1 MGSGPKS
8 IDDVGPLRRSSYMER
23 REGSI
28 ECDDGGERERAENG
42 GRKGCANAVARSF
55 VILYSSVRVHHGAS
69 RKPSFPYTISHH
81 KARNKHTEQTRT
93 KTQQQNTFLVALQ
106 KI

>member
-28 ECDDGGERERAENG
+28 ECEDGGGEREL
-42 GRKGCANAVARSF
+42 KKVAPMRLPRSF
-55 VILYSSVRVHHGAS
+55 VKLYSSVRVHHGAS